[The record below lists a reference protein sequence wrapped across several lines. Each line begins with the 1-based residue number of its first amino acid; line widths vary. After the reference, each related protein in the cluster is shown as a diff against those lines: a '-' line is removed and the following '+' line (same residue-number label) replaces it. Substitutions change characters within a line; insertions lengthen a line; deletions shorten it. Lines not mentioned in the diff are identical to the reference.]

1 MSLVID
7 RLIKSDPN
15 VFSDFIK
22 TLSHTITHPSTNNIF
37 LPQAKMR
44 EENLNRAKNIKRLAF
59 LIYSGDHDQYTE
71 HLPLIQEKLGD
82 ALKAKGDPETI
93 SHIKQYVFLVL
104 RVILFRCTQKK
115 IDSFWP
121 VVLTEMMDIFS
132 NHIQDSQ
139 LVLEVTKFLDILL
152 VLPTEFNLWQWI
164 FIRDQFVSP
173 PVGKSNLVDNSSGG
187 TCFVPFF
194 ERFAQKETEKEECQF
209 PKRTKQRPL
218 VTSEAVSLFESA
230 RLLDFLTKFGD
241 LSYNNS
247 VSASG
252 SEPDYPYLEQLL
264 AQEFCEKDSIEKGWL
279 DISVK

>member
-1 MSLVID
+1 VIN

-59 LIYSGDHDQYTE
+59 LIYSGDHDHYTE

-82 ALKAKGDPETI
+82 ALKAKGDTETI

-121 VVLTEMMDIFS
+121 VVLTEMMDIYT

-139 LVLEVTKFLDILL
+139 LVLAVTKFLDILL

-164 FIRDQFVSP
+164 FTRDQFV
-173 PVGKSNLVDNSSGG
+173 PVAKNNLVDNASSG
-187 TCFVPFF
+187 TCFVPYF

-209 PKRTKQRPL
+209 PKKTKQRPL
-218 VTSEAVSLFESA
+218 VTSEAVSLSESA
-230 RLLDFLTKFGD
+230 RLLAFLANFGD

-247 VSASG
+247 VSG
-252 SEPDYPYLEQLL
+252 SEPIIPIWNSCLL
-264 AQEFCEKDSIEKGWL
+264 YVRIPLKRMLI
-279 DISVK
+279 